1 MGARA
6 AGASGR
12 ALSCVAT
19 SSKARELSLPKS
31 FPVFPCRKRSQPP
44 ESVSTRPVRPTT
56 GSRFGALPV
65 GSTSWVAYRVGRNQ
79 RDRNG
84 GGDDP
89 TPRARWLGRRSA
101 FPSTLRIIPNCGCRR
116 RMAKCPIATLSS
128 GRSLAL
134 GPTRPPGLRRGF
146 SAVSHPSKPRLWE
159 RVVGLK
165 VADATHERGCIPG
178 SRRRAGEPDQRHRP
192 RTSGRIGRHG
202 HSPRAI
208 VRRRSAVL
216 DEPAGGSRPCVA
228 GLENLKSDKLLGP
241 DKGARSASASP
252 IETLDRP

>member
-1 MGARA
+1 MRGASLRETSVGARA

-12 ALSCVAT
+12 ARSCVAT

-31 FPVFPCRKRSQPP
+31 FPVFPYRRRSQPP

-65 GSTSWVAYRVGRNQ
+65 GFTSWVAYRVGRNQ

-89 TPRARWLGRRSA
+89 TPCAHPLGRRSA

-116 RMAKCPIATLSS
+116 GMAKYPIATLSS

-134 GPTRPPGLRRGF
+134 GPTRRPGLRRGF
-146 SAVSHPSKPRLWE
+146 SAVSHPSKLA
-159 RVVGLK
+159 L
-165 VADATHERGCIPG
+165 AA
-178 SRRRAGEPDQRHRP
+178 RR
-192 RTSGRIGRHG
+192 RIGRF
-202 HSPRAI
+202 RASNPTTT
-208 VRRRSAVL
+208 RRARAATFERTG
-216 DEPAGGSRPCVA
+216 DFDTGTGTIFERNR
-228 GLENLKSDKLLGP
+228 ENN
-241 DKGARSASASP
+241 
-252 IETLDRP
+252 